1 MTNKKKC
8 IFYFRIHVEN
18 SNNDEQPCQPPLK
31 RIRLVQQLTDDKSF
45 QDEDN
50 ASDMSQDE

>member
-1 MTNKKKC
+1 M
-8 IFYFRIHVEN
+8 HLEN

-31 RIRLVQQLTDDKSF
+31 RMRLVQQSTDDKSYH
-45 QDEDN
+45 DEDN